1 MFLLKRWSVL
11 FAAAALIAACVV
23 VIRAAGED
31 ARYSNRLQWPK
42 PRISKTLA
50 LGYTELGSSASR
62 GDAEVKTIGDRACL
76 VGTSVAFD
84 VDDAYA
90 FDIDEP
96 VEVTLTYVPEQTT
109 AQALVVLYDRNGL
122 DGRGST
128 EVVPERAGPTAR
140 ATLRLERARF
150 AGQGAQ
156 GTDLAVT
163 GRQGPFAIC
172 DIEIARSNTTKTPA
186 AFGRIRL
193 EVKDAQTGRVVPAR
207 VGLYDESGRL
217 PLPSDQAVPV
227 RRFSDAIRRVWMN
240 QRTFWPVE
248 SREAFY
254 VNGPYEARVPA
265 GTYTL
270 VVTRG
275 PEYRA
280 HRQSVSI
287 PADGTAPVTVSLAR
301 YTDLPSRGWYSGES
315 HVHLGRDQVAD
326 PEVWAQIAAEDL
338 HIAHLLEM
346 GNIMGTYFKQPAW
359 GRRGRYERDGVA
371 LVSGQED
378 PRTVMRGH
386 TIHWNVDTHAH
397 FEAEGFFQYHLVFE
411 RTRRG
416 GATTGYAHRGEGFNG
431 RRGLALDVPFGL
443 VEFIEVLQGGRIAME
458 TWYSFLNLGFKIL
471 PVGGADWPY
480 FGPTLPGVERT
491 YVKVDGPFT
500 IDAWLAGFRRGHAYV
515 TNGPFLE
522 FTVNGNP
529 MGEEI
534 RVARG
539 STLDIAA
546 AAQLNPDVDALD
558 QLELVVL
565 GDVATQAA
573 AGGRDRVQLKTT
585 LKADRSMW
593 VAVRAYGAHQEP
605 QFTTIAHS
613 APIYVVVDDEPT
625 WKAGAVEELV
635 KVQRGHLN
643 ELLTMPIEPDGDL
656 EAYETRET
664 ILQQWKLELP
674 ILAPRIKEADG
685 RYQALLDR
693 YRKTST
699 SSR

>member
-1 MFLLKRWSVL
+1 MAFLKRWTVL
-11 FAAAALIAACVV
+11 LAAAAMTAVGVV
-23 VIRAAGED
+23 ALMAAGED
-31 ARYSNRLQWPK
+31 ARYSNRLQWTAN
-42 PRISKTLA
+42 RITKTLA
-50 LGYTELGSSASR
+50 LGYTELGSSSSR
-62 GDAEVKTIGDRACL
+62 GNAEVKAIGDRSCL

-90 FDIDEP
+90 FDIDEA
-96 VEVTLTYVPEQTT
+96 VDVVLTYVPELTT
-109 AQALVVLYDRNGL
+109 AEALVVLFDRSGQ

-128 EVVPERAGPTAR
+128 EVVPERAGQSAR
-140 ATLRLERARF
+140 VTLRLERARL

-163 GRQGPFAIC
+163 ARQGTMALC
-172 DIEIARSNTTKTPA
+172 DIEIVRSNTTKPAA
-186 AFGRIRL
+186 AFGRVRL
-193 EVKDAQTGRVVPAR
+193 EVKDAQTGRAVPAR

-227 RRFSDAIRRVWMN
+227 RRFSDVIRRLWMN
-240 QRTFWPVE
+240 RRTFWPVE
-248 SREAFY
+248 SRESFY
-254 VNGPYEARVPA
+254 VNGPYEARVPT
-265 GTYTL
+265 GTYQL

-280 HRQSVSI
+280 HRQSVTVQ
-287 PADGTAPVTVSLAR
+287 PDGNAAVTVSLTR
-301 YTDLPSRGWYSGES
+301 YDDLPKRGWFSGES

-326 PEVWAQIAAEDL
+326 PEVWAQVAAEDL

-397 FEAEGFFQYHLVFE
+397 FEAEVFFQYHLVFE
-411 RTRRG
+411 RTRLG
-416 GATTGYAHRGEGFNG
+416 GATTGYAHLGELFNG

-443 VEFIEVLQGGRIAME
+443 VEFIEVLQGGRLS
-458 TWYSFLNLGFKIL
+458 TQVWYSFLNLGFKVL

-500 IDAWLAGFRRGHAYV
+500 IDSWLAGFRRGHAYV

-522 FTVNGNP
+522 FTVNGRP
-529 MGEEI
+529 MGEEL

-539 STLDIAA
+539 TTLDVAA
-546 AAQLNPDVDALD
+546 AAQLNPDVDSLD
-558 QLELVVL
+558 RLELVVL
-565 GDVATQAA
+565 GDVRAQEPAR
-573 AGGRDRVQLKTT
+573 GQDRVQLKTSLT
-585 LKADRSMW
+585 ADRSMW
-593 VAVRAYGAHQEP
+593 VAVRAYGGHQEP
-605 QFTTIAHS
+605 QFTTVAHS

-625 WKAGAVEELV
+625 WRADAVEELV
-635 KVQRGHLN
+635 KLQRGQLN
-643 ELLTMPIEPDGDL
+643 DLLTVPIEPDGDL

-664 ILQQWKLELP
+664 ILQQWKLQLP
-674 ILAPRIKEADG
+674 ILAPRIKEADR

-693 YRKTST
+693 LRKTT
-699 SSR
+699 R